1 MHSSGSILKT
11 YCEKVRHYLD
21 DPDLDAKY
29 DDNYLVRFF
38 LASAMNDVLSRVS
51 MMSDNQI
58 VQNLTLTVS
67 EGVKD
72 YLMPPTVRQVLRV
85 GLKNPDTGAWTEDF
99 HPRNQFNVYGPGW
112 MLEGNLISFEPPPTS
127 GREFSIA
134 YIPSGDV
141 QAHYEN
147 STHGVLNANGTFTMV
162 ANPTLGSRDK
172 RQNAYVGCYLRIFGS
187 GATDELVVSAH
198 DAATSVLTLRTA
210 ATNPAGSYSYEV
222 VPFLLEPM
230 IDAVSLSAAMR
241 AGTGRKISGAQMQL
255 LMLSYKSAIKT
266 AHDMIGNMNSRS
278 GKRFTGGTVDNKNLF
293 VF

>member
-58 VQNLTLTVS
+58 VHLLTLAVQT
-67 EGVKD
+67 GTRH
-72 YLMPPTVRQVLRV
+72 YRLPPTVRQVMRV
-85 GLKNPDTGAWTEDF
+85 GVQNASTGYWTEDF
-99 HPRNQFNVYGPGW
+99 HPRNRFNLYGNGW
-112 MLEGNLISFEPPPTS
+112 ALEGNTISFEPPPTAD
-127 GREFSIA
+127 RDMTVA

-141 QAHYEN
+141 EAHYEN
-147 STHGVLNANGTFTMV
+147 GNHGVLNANGTFTMP
-162 ANPTLGSRDK
+162 ANVTLGSVDK
-172 RQNAYVGCYLRIFGS
+172 RDNAYVGCYLRILGS
-187 GATDELVVSAH
+187 GVTDELVVSQH
-198 DAATSVLTLRTA
+198 AASTRILTLRTS
-210 ATNPAGSYSYEV
+210 ATNAAGSYPYEV

-230 IDAVSLSAAMR
+230 IDAISLSAAMR
-241 AGTGRKISGAQMQL
+241 AGTGRKITGAQMQL
-255 LMLSYKSAIKT
+255 LTLSYKQAIKT
-266 AHDMIGNMNSRS
+266 AHDTIGNMNSRS

-293 VF
+293 TF